1 VIQSIVV
8 AALTATMQLS
18 TGDFI
23 AGGAIPHQL
32 MATDC
37 SGENRTPAVA
47 WKHAPS
53 GTKSFALIM
62 HDPDAPM
69 TGGFYHWVVYNI
81 PATLHALNGNASL
94 PSSELGTVSTGQ
106 AAYYGPCPPPGPAH
120 HYNFTLYALDE
131 DKVPGSHLTGPQLRA
146 AIAGHILATAKLQ
159 GLASHP

>member
-1 VIQSIVV
+1 VIQPLIV
-8 AALTATMQLS
+8 AALTAAMQLS
-18 TGDFI
+18 AGDFI

-37 SGENRTPAVA
+37 KGENRTPALA
-47 WKHAPS
+47 WKNAPS

-69 TGGFYHWVVYNI
+69 SGGFYHWVVYNI
-81 PATLHALNGNASL
+81 PATQHQLNGNASI
-94 PSSELGTVSTGQ
+94 PPSELGTISTGE
-106 AAYYGPCPPPGPAH
+106 AAYYGPCPPSGTH

-131 DKVPGSHLTGPQLRA
+131 EKIAGSHLTAPQLRA
-146 AIAGHILATAKLQ
+146 AIAGHILASAKLQ